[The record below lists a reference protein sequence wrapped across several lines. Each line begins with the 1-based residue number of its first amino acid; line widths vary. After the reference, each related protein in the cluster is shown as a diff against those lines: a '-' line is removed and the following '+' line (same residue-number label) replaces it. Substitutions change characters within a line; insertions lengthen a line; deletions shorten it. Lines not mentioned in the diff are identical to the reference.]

1 MRELRG
7 GGVGQWTPLSPEG
20 QPDGVPRGAHNF
32 NAGATKGGGRVWT
45 RTQPSRAS
53 AERAGE
59 GRAAILTVRAG
70 AEAQAE
76 EHRQRHYQA
85 RQHPGRAA
93 SSGDR
98 SRAARVQPRLRGS
111 ASASSGWRAAPPALR
126 QAASEGRGPET
137 PRPLHRGRASGCSR
151 GLLPTALSPQ
161 LCAPRPLGW
170 GGCGGG
176 GVGGHRAV
184 PGRGRGSGVPSPLP
198 SPPLPVSK
206 AAQCDRVKAS
216 PGSLGWGAEG
226 GVRVSELI
234 LWDGQTGLGL
244 ELWPRPGARSELG
257 KGGECPRRSGN
268 IVRTRV

>member
-1 MRELRG
+1 M
-7 GGVGQWTPLSPEG
+7 
-20 QPDGVPRGAHNF
+20 
-32 NAGATKGGGRVWT
+32 WT

-93 SSGDR
+93 SSGGR

-111 ASASSGWRAAPPALR
+111 ASERSGLAGCPARTPPGCVRGAGPRDAPPP
-126 QAASEGRGPET
+126 SP
-137 PRPLHRGRASGCSR
+137 RGRASGCSR
-151 GLLPTALSPQ
+151 GQLPSAPSPQ

-176 GVGGHRAV
+176 GVGGGHRAV

-206 AAQCDRVKAS
+206 AAQRDRVKAS
-216 PGSLGWGAEG
+216 PGSLGGGAEG

-234 LWDGQTGLGL
+234 LRDGQTGLGL